1 MTIFNKIYKASWLV
15 LILLI
20 IFFDRYNIYWV
31 VITII
36 LLLLLS
42 GIAVLRSLEARNEW
56 RKYIE
61 EQSMDEELM

>member
-1 MTIFNKIYKASWLV
+1 MTIFNKIYKDSWLV

-61 EQSMDEELM
+61 EQSMDEEIM